1 MREPPEIPEKLKTTT
16 VSHPRH
22 PVSETESLRQKLAF
36 ERDREASSLSL
47 SLSLFLSP
55 PTLIIRAEKIQPNI
69 HLRFRAVDTRRA
81 YLSRD
86 DRSRSSFFRTMA
98 SRC

>member
-47 SLSLFLSP
+47 SLSP
-55 PTLIIRAEKIQPNI
+55 PTLIIRAEKLQPNI
-69 HLRFRAVDTRRA
+69 HLWFRAVDTRRA
-81 YLSRD
+81 YLSRG